1 MSKYVNGYMEKIGY
15 WQYKLDKA
23 VKNLDSKGIAYASS
37 KLEYFT
43 QRQVEVYGEAGVGHS

>member
-1 MSKYVNGYMEKIGY
+1 MGKYVNGYMEKIGY

-23 VKNLDSKGIAYASS
+23 VKALDSKGIAYASS

-43 QRQVEVYGEAGVGHS
+43 NRQLEVYGEAGVGHS

>member
-23 VKNLDSKGIAYASS
+23 VEELDSKGIAFASS
-37 KLEYFT
+37 KLQYFT
-43 QRQVEVYGEAGVGHS
+43 NRQLEVYGEAGVGHS

>member
-1 MSKYVNGYMEKIGY
+1 MGKYVNGYMEKIGY

-23 VKNLDSKGIAYASS
+23 VKNLDVNGIAYASS

-43 QRQVEVYGEAGVGHS
+43 NRQLEVYGDAGVGHS